1 MDPGEPEGTNPDAV
15 AALLRGRAEH
25 AAIELPVSGDSM
37 AGDID
42 SGSTATVVHAARP
55 RVGEIWA
62 FVADDGGIVVHR
74 IREHDGRMVTG
85 RGTGNRYDDDPVPVS
100 RLVGRVVAA
109 RDADGH
115 TRRFGPLDRR
125 RAAAS
130 LHLRRLA
137 RRHLPA
143 ALRGRLGGSAT

>member
-1 MDPGEPEGTNPDAV
+1 MDAGEHGGATPDAV

-25 AAIELPVSGDSM
+25 APIELPVSGASM
-37 AGDID
+37 AGDIA
-42 SGSTATVVHAARP
+42 SGSTAIVDRAARP

-74 IREHDGRMVTG
+74 IREHDGHTVTG
-85 RGTGNRYDDDPVPVS
+85 RGTGNRYDDEPVPVS

-130 LHLRRLA
+130 LHMRRLA
-137 RRHLPA
+137 RRHLPD
-143 ALRGRLGGSAT
+143 ALRGRLDGSAT